1 MSSHN
6 AANPQPSSPTSVVP
20 PPTHHDILAVLL
32 PLLAALFAALLS
44 GTVAIPALPAV
55 TAELGGGSVGLTWI
69 ITVALL
75 ANASST
81 PVWGSISDR
90 YDTKILVQIALLT
103 LTVGSVISAC
113 APTLPVLL
121 AGRVV
126 QGVGLGGVVAVTV
139 AVLGALIPPREQG
152 RYSGYGAVVMAVS
165 MAGGPLLGGALV
177 DTPLSWRACFLLPA
191 APAVLALVALRR
203 RLTPRPRRSSDTR
216 TDWLGAVLLTAGV
229 TLVLVWVTGSGEFDD
244 GLLSWPQIGYPAVGA
259 GLLVGAIAVERR
271 APTPVVPIDLFGQ
284 RTVACTLVAS
294 MSSGFAF
301 YAALSFLSEF
311 FQAARHHS
319 ATATGILLTPLVFGL
334 ALSSFASGRLI
345 TRFGKWKALLVA
357 GALLQLAG
365 CTMLVFTDRS
375 APIWW
380 IELAVLLLGLG
391 IGVLLQNLVSLVQ
404 NAVAPERFGAAGA
417 AVFFFRLIGAAVGL
431 PLLAATVPPHGEG
444 IGRVFLLLSV
454 LSVVGLVTVAL
465 LPNQR
470 LRTSFDAV
478 EEPSR

>member
-1 MSSHN
+1 MSSHP
-6 AANPQPSSPTSVVP
+6 AAVPQLSSPTSVDP

-55 TAELGGGSVGLTWI
+55 TAELGGGSVGMTWI

-75 ANASST
+75 ANATTT

-90 YDTKILVQIALLT
+90 YDTRLLVQAALLT
-103 LTVGSVISAC
+103 LTAGSVISAC
-113 APTLPVLL
+113 APALSVLL

-126 QGVGLGGVVAVTV
+126 QGIGLGGVVAVTV

-177 DTPLSWRACFLLPA
+177 DTPLGWRACFLVPA
-191 APAVLALVALRR
+191 APAAVALVALRR
-203 RLTPRPRRSSDTR
+203 RLKPRPRSSSDAR
-216 TDWLGAVLLTAGV
+216 IDWVGAVLLTAGV
-229 TLVLVWVTGSGEFDD
+229 TLVLVWVSAGSGSRS
-244 GLLSWPQIGYPAVGA
+244 SWPQVGYLVVGSVLLVA
-259 GLLVGAIAVERR
+259 GLAVERR
-271 APTPVVPIDLFGQ
+271 SPAPVVPVDLLGQ
-284 RTVACTLVAS
+284 RTVACTLITSV
-294 MSSGFAF
+294 SSGFAF
-301 YAALSFLSEF
+301 YAALSFLSEY
-311 FQAARHHS
+311 FQAVRHHT

-345 TRFGKWKALLVA
+345 TRSGRWKALLVA
-357 GALLQLAG
+357 GSVLQVAG
-365 CTMLVFTDRS
+365 CAMLAFADGNT
-375 APIWW
+375 ALWW

-391 IGVLLQNLVSLVQ
+391 IGVLLQNLVTLVQ

-431 PLLAATVPPHGEG
+431 PLFAATVPPHGG
-444 IGRVFLLLSV
+444 GTGRVFLLLSV
-454 LSVVGLVTVAL
+454 LSVVGLVAVAL

-470 LRTSFDAV
+470 LRTSFDTT

>member
-1 MSSHN
+1 MSSHR
-6 AANPQPSSPTSVVP
+6 AAVPQLSSPTSVDP

-75 ANASST
+75 ANATTT

-90 YDTKILVQIALLT
+90 YDTRLLVQAALLT
-103 LTVGSVISAC
+103 LTAGSVISAC
-113 APTLPVLL
+113 APALSVLL

-126 QGVGLGGVVAVTV
+126 HGVGLGGVVAVTV

-152 RYSGYGAVVMAVS
+152 RYAGYGAVVMAVS

-177 DTPLSWRACFLLPA
+177 DTPLGWRACFLV
-191 APAVLALVALRR
+191 PAVPAGVALVALRR
-203 RLTPRPRRSSDTR
+203 RLKSRPRSSSDAR
-216 TDWLGAVLLTAGV
+216 VDWAGAVLLTAGV
-229 TLVLVWVTGSGEFDD
+229 TLVLVWVSSGGSR
-244 GLLSWPQIGYPAVGA
+244 LSWPQVGYLVVG
-259 GLLVGAIAVERR
+259 GVLLVAALAVERR
-271 APTPVVPIDLFGQ
+271 TPVPVVPVDLLGQ
-284 RTVACTLVAS
+284 RTVACALITSV
-294 MSSGFAF
+294 SSGFAF
-301 YAALSFLSEF
+301 YATLSFLSEY
-311 FQAARHHS
+311 FQAVRHHT

-334 ALSSFASGRLI
+334 ASSSYTSGRLI
-345 TRFGKWKALLVA
+345 ARSGRWKALLVA
-357 GALLQLAG
+357 GSVLQVAG
-365 CTMLVFTDRS
+365 CAMLACADGNT
-375 APIWW
+375 APWW

-391 IGVLLQNLVSLVQ
+391 IGVLLQNLVTLVQ

-444 IGRVFLLLSV
+444 TDRVFLLLAV
-454 LSVVGLVTVAL
+454 LSVVGLVAVAL

-470 LRTSFDAV
+470 LRTSLATA